1 MCAGPYSLA
10 LLGIGPELS
19 DRYQAELELKA
30 DNEVLRPG
38 QVRISLTLTLTL
50 TLTPT
55 LILTL
60 TLTLTLTR
68 YLATSLYAVCV
79 EHAFRLFRPEQFLFL
94 RYEDMSPN
102 PNPNPTPTPTLQP

>member
-60 TLTLTLTR
+60 TLTLTLT
-68 YLATSLYAVCV
+68 LARHCLWGAVTLPMELWLGRGV
-79 EHAFRLFRPEQFLFL
+79 ARQHRQHRQFLA
-94 RYEDMSPN
+94 
-102 PNPNPTPTPTLQP
+102 

>member
-1 MCAGPYSLA
+1 MPRHLA
-10 LLGIGPELS
+10 P
-19 DRYQAELELKA
+19 
-30 DNEVLRPG
+30 
-38 QVRISLTLTLTL
+38 TLTLPLTLSPSPTPTLSPIPIPTL

-94 RYEDMSPN
+94 RYEDMNPN
-102 PNPNPTPTPTLQP
+102 PNPNPNLATLQLCNPATLTR